1 MSIEIG
7 NYVRTNDGLIFKI
20 FTKTK
25 TTYGFCGLTDSSNKK
40 YSTYTYGKGNCID
53 NNIKG
58 KIVKHSKNI
67 IDLIE
72 EGDIIEFNGEK
83 YQVIYDESYNKLG
96 ILIPNKNYL
105 AIKHSSLEFVF
116 EQNKYVTILTKEQYM
131 QNCYTVKR
139 S

>member
-1 MSIEIG
+1 MSKEINKDIEVG
-7 NYVRTNDGLIFKI
+7 DYVRTNDGLIFKI

-72 EGDIIEFNGEK
+72 VGDLLFINDFSYYNFI
-83 YQVIYDESYNKLG
+83 YIYDETMLEDLKEVV
-96 ILIPNKNYL
+96 KKD
-105 AIKHSSLEFVF
+105 IKIK
-116 EQNKYVTILTKEQYM
+116 QILTHEQYM
-131 QNCYTVKR
+131 QNCYTVEREEKC
-139 S
+139 